1 MSAKLLVQVNEL
13 TARVDRLERIL
24 DSVMPKIERI
34 LEIQRLKGGRPRKDE
49 KYNGKIE
56 RRDTGGN

>member
-34 LEIQRLKGGRPRKDE
+34 LEIQRLKGGRP
-49 KYNGKIE
+49 
-56 RRDTGGN
+56 